1 MIYDSE
7 SNDEVQYRRDLGAL
21 EQRRRKG
28 MTLLAKGIAQAEVAR
43 MVGVSRMSVLRWERL
58 KNVKRSAAWKRRKL
72 GRPAKAKRVRLKG
85 EEKALHCF
93 SENAN

>member
-7 SNDEVQYRRDLGAL
+7 RNDEVKYSRDLVAM

-28 MTLLAKGIAQAEVAR
+28 MILLAKGVAQAEVAR

-58 KNVKRSAAWKRRKL
+58 RNVKRNAAWKRRKL
-72 GRPAKAKRVRLKG
+72 GRPSKSKRARLKG
-85 EEKALHCF
+85 
-93 SENAN
+93 

>member
-7 SNDEVQYRRDLGAL
+7 RNNEVKYRRDFGAL
-21 EQRRRKG
+21 EQRRRKA

-58 KNVKRSAAWKRRKL
+58 RKVKRNAAWKRRKL
-72 GRPAKAKRVRLKG
+72 GRPALCASKKWSQRG
-85 EEKALHCF
+85 
-93 SENAN
+93 